1 MDVFNEGRHPGEG
14 LMSEAP
20 GVGARSREVV
30 TIKSGA
36 GVIAPGTVLGEIT
49 SDGKFIPSPHAEV
62 TGSEGAEVATAISLY
77 GCDAT
82 SSDQQI
88 TVIARAAVWNGNT
101 LTYDSSVD
109 NGAKRTTKQ
118 EQLADQ
124 GIIIRN

>member
-1 MDVFNEGRHPGEG
+1 MTGFNEGRHAGEG

-49 SDGKFIPSPHAEV
+49 SDGKFIPSPNAEV
-62 TGSEGAEVATAISLY
+62 VGSEGAEVATAISIY

-82 SSDQQI
+82 TSDQEI
-88 TVIARAAVWNGNT
+88 AVIARDAVWNGNT

-109 NGAKRTTKQ
+109 DAPKRTTKQ
-118 EQLADQ
+118 AQLAAQ